1 MQLLGEKL
9 FPLVEKLEPK
19 RSGKVTGMLLEM
31 DEAEIV
37 DLIKSPEAL
46 RAKVTEAIDVLR
58 KAYGGAFEPDVGF
71 SNLSLNEPNQS

>member
-9 FPLVEKLEPK
+9 YPLVEKLEPK

-58 KAYGGAFEPDVGF
+58 KAHGGAVEVEVGF
-71 SNLSLNEPNQS
+71 SHLSLNEPNQS